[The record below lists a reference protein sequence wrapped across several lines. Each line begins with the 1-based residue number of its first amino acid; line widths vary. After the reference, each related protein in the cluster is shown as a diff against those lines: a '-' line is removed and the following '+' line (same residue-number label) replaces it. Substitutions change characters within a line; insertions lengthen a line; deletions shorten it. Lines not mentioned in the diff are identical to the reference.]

1 MCWGDLKGLCG
12 LEPSKP
18 WNIPPAPAR
27 SHLWLKSSSSC
38 HETAGSG
45 TDEENAAVLALMSG
59 LGPPPGLMPWPGF
72 ALPPGLE
79 EPFQQPPPTTL
90 CGFGAEAEAFGPPM
104 LGACIRAAAAAG
116 EEAATFPFCEAAA
129 AVCALQL
136 EAELDSLVAKL
147 SQDFLADNVE
157 PLLARAVDQSRAFGF
172 LCVQT
177 HLHDAMMAAWFRHLP
192 IDDVAAVVVGNRTGP
207 GFVALRQMIIESFGR
222 DFSPGAEGQDLQ
234 LWSRVLAAR
243 YHVYRSGVGGR
254 DPAAVGRDHRRRG
267 ARGGCGARLR
277 SLAAAEAAAGVECDT
292 GAEDEDG
299 L

>member
-1 MCWGDLKGLCG
+1 MWAT
-12 LEPSKP
+12 

-45 TDEENAAVLALMSG
+45 TDEENAAVLALMAG
-59 LGPPPGLMPWPGF
+59 LGPPPELMPWPGF

-79 EPFQQPPPTTL
+79 EPFQQPPPTTF

-116 EEAATFPFCEAAA
+116 EEAATFPFCEAAS

-172 LCVQT
+172 LWVQT

-192 IDDVAAVVVGNRTGP
+192 IDDIVDVVVGNRTGP

-243 YHVYRSGVGGR
+243 YHVYRSGVKIGGR
-254 DPAAVGRDHRRRG
+254 DPAAVGSSPWWHRRRG
-267 ARGGCGARLR
+267 ARGCGARLR
-277 SLAAAEAAAGVECDT
+277 RLQDSLAAAEAAAGVECDT